1 MKDSQSARSS
11 SLHRRPLTV
20 RQQPRTH
27 LESAKMAKTL
37 LKRLRQTP
45 MRRGAIS
52 RPQRQL
58 RDQVSR
64 MIGRHG
70 VPTSIAERVAFQ
82 LVFKFEAAE
91 LGDASVWSAIGDV
104 LRQEIER
111 LKSRVGLVDRQIVTA
126 LPKLSAVHVEE
137 FFHELQLADRTI
149 ARTILN
155 SALDA
160 AQPLTAGRRY
170 LAQYC
175 SVTEQLMAVAP
186 DVARTMANATFHAGV
201 PRTQAMKHYTTLAG
215 LMKKFQNVSD
225 VAPMIAKAAF

>member
-1 MKDSQSARSS
+1 
-11 SLHRRPLTV
+11 
-20 RQQPRTH
+20 
-27 LESAKMAKTL
+27 
-37 LKRLRQTP
+37 
-45 MRRGAIS
+45 
-52 RPQRQL
+52 
-58 RDQVSR
+58 

-70 VPTSIAERVAFQ
+70 VPTSIAQRVAFQ

-175 SVTEQLMAVAP
+175 SVTEQLMAVDP
-186 DVARTMANATFHAGV
+186 DVARTIANATFHAGV
-201 PRTQAMKHYTTLAG
+201 PRQQAMKHYTTFAG
-215 LMKKFQNVSD
+215 LMKKFQDVSD
-225 VAPMIAKAAF
+225 VAPMIAKAAFRAPDPFKTAEDFSAGYRGTIAGLTEAGAEPNLARTLASLSRLRGKHKPDP